1 LIDGAK
7 DPFAL
12 QKEFAVER
20 RSMRFEL
27 RWLIPA
33 LLFGCGG
40 REAPLVNSVPLV
52 VPQASSLESFVGKRI
67 QVRGSLL
74 NAGYKG
80 FPHLY
85 ESAVK
90 EQEPFFLLSIP
101 ESIDWRS
108 RLHRELVV
116 VGIVGE
122 LPPFREEQRKPDKIP
137 QGYPQGA
144 IFVRVES
151 MEDAPPK

>member
-1 LIDGAK
+1 M
-7 DPFAL
+7 DPLAL
-12 QKEFAVER
+12 QKEFPVER

-27 RWLIPA
+27 RWVILA

-40 REAPLVNSVPLV
+40 SEAPLVNSVPLV
-52 VPQASSLESFVGKRI
+52 VPQGSSLESCLGKRI

-85 ESAVK
+85 ENAVK

-116 VGIVGE
+116 IGSVAE
-122 LPPFREEQRKPDKIP
+122 LPPFTEEQLKLGETP
-137 QGYPQGA
+137 QGYLQGA
-144 IFVRVES
+144 FFVRVES